1 MNFVRIAMLLVSTII
16 RVLISMLQMQAFTD
30 YSSKATPTSLVIDR
44 YRGDADVS
52 GGRVGEVAI
61 VEGEKWRRNHVT
73 SLQPIKNSIQ
83 ISNRSLQWL

>member
-1 MNFVRIAMLLVSTII
+1 MLK
-16 RVLISMLQMQAFTD
+16 MQAFTD
-30 YSSKATPTSLVIDR
+30 YSSESTPTSLVIDR

-73 SLQPIKNSIQ
+73 SLQPIKKHSHFKSFITMAL
-83 ISNRSLQWL
+83 ICVFFSE